1 MLTQRKRKKKA
12 GRDELPCADIKL
24 FVGNLKFDL

>member
-1 MLTQRKRKKKA
+1 MLTQRKEKKA

>member
-1 MLTQRKRKKKA
+1 MLVQRKKKKA